1 LKRRSFLAA
10 ASAAVLSPAIADAAT
25 KTAAKGAAA
34 GANPLLAPWKGPFGG
49 VPAFDK
55 VKPELFVPA
64 FKAGMA
70 QGRAEIAAIAAN
82 KAAPTFDNTIAALEN
97 AGRPLTRA
105 FCPFNVFTSTM
116 SVGPMRKVEQDL
128 SPVLAAYQ
136 DEITQNGALFARV
149 KAVYDKRETSG
160 LTPEQQRLTWVIY
173 NNFARQGAA
182 LDAASKKRLGEI
194 NQKLASLYTT
204 FSQNE
209 LADEEGYTVVIDKEA
224 DLDGLP
230 DSVRAGAAQAA
241 VDKKL
246 PGKWVITNTRSSAE
260 PFLVYSNNRALREK
274 VWRMWVMRGDNAGAH
289 DNKPVITQILQL
301 RAEKAKLLGF
311 ATYAHWITADQMAKT
326 PDAAM
331 DLMMKVWK
339 PASARAR
346 EEVADMQKL
355 ADSEGAKIKIEPWD
369 YRYYSE
375 KVRKARYDLDENEVK
390 PYLQLEKL
398 REGMFWAAGQLYGF
412 EFTQIHDAP
421 VYHPDVRVFKVTR
434 AGQPVGLWY
443 FDPYA
448 RPGKQSGA
456 WMNEYRTQERFKG
469 VVLPIVSNNANFVK
483 GKPGEPIL
491 VSWDDASTMF
501 HEFGH
506 ALHGLNSSVNYPTL
520 AGTNVARDF
529 VEFPSQLNEH
539 WLPTKQVLSQF
550 AVHYKTGQPIP
561 DALVAKIE
569 KAKTF
574 NQGFKTVEY
583 LGSAIYDMKI
593 HLAAKGQAI
602 DPGQFEKDTMA
613 EIGMPPEI
621 VMRHRPT
628 QFGHI
633 FSGDGYSAGYYDY
646 IWADTLTADAAEA
659 FQEAPGGFYDK
670 AVAKRLH
677 DDIMSVGNT
686 IPADEAFRRFRG
698 RDVTIDA
705 LMRNRGFAA
714 PAKA

>member
-1 LKRRSFLAA
+1 
-10 ASAAVLSPAIADAAT
+10 
-25 KTAAKGAAA
+25 
-34 GANPLLAPWKGPFGG
+34 
-49 VPAFDK
+49 
-55 VKPELFVPA
+55 
-64 FKAGMA
+64 
-70 QGRAEIAAIAAN
+70 
-82 KAAPTFDNTIAALEN
+82 
-97 AGRPLTRA
+97 
-105 FCPFNVFTSTM
+105 
-116 SVGPMRKVEQDL
+116 
-128 SPVLAAYQ
+128 
-136 DEITQNGALFARV
+136 
-149 KAVYDKRETSG
+149 
-160 LTPEQQRLTWVIY
+160 
-173 NNFARQGAA
+173 
-182 LDAASKKRLGEI
+182 
-194 NQKLASLYTT
+194 
-204 FSQNE
+204 
-209 LADEEGYTVVIDKEA
+209 
-224 DLDGLP
+224 
-230 DSVRAGAAQAA
+230 
-241 VDKKL
+241 
-246 PGKWVITNTRSSAE
+246 
-260 PFLVYSNNRALREK
+260 
-274 VWRMWVMRGDNAGAH
+274 
-289 DNKPVITQILQL
+289 
-301 RAEKAKLLGF
+301 
-311 ATYAHWITADQMAKT
+311 
-326 PDAAM
+326 
-331 DLMMKVWK
+331 
-339 PASARAR
+339 
-346 EEVADMQKL
+346 MQKL

-583 LGSAIYDMKI
+583 MLDMSF
-593 HLAAKGQAI
+593 AKQVSI
-602 DPGQFEKDTMA
+602 LDLK
-613 EIGMPPEI
+613 
-621 VMRHRPT
+621 
-628 QFGHI
+628 
-633 FSGDGYSAGYYDY
+633 
-646 IWADTLTADAAEA
+646 
-659 FQEAPGGFYDK
+659 K
-670 AVAKRLH
+670 
-677 DDIMSVGNT
+677 
-686 IPADEAFRRFRG
+686 
-698 RDVTIDA
+698 
-705 LMRNRGFAA
+705 
-714 PAKA
+714 

>member
-1 LKRRSFLAA
+1 MLHTISPQDMQEMERAFFDGTGYPSVLLMEHAAQAVAVRLSEYAAPGSRVLFVCGGGNNGGDGCAA
-10 ASAAVLSPAIADAAT
+10 ARLWMQ
-25 KTAAKGAAA
+25 KG
-34 GANPLLAPWKGPFGG
+34 
-49 VPAFDK
+49 
-55 VKPELFVPA
+55 
-64 FKAGMA
+64 
-70 QGRAEIAAIAAN
+70 GRAEVWLMKSPSKMRGDAGM
-82 KAAPTFDNTIAALEN
+82 N
-97 AGRPLTRA
+97 AGL
-105 FCPFNVFTSTM
+105 
-116 SVGPMRKVEQDL
+116 L
-128 SPVLAAYQ
+128 SACGAGVKILYGEAP
-136 DEITQNGALFARV
+136 EIPEGCTAIVDAL
-149 KAVYDKRETSG
+149 YGTGLSREI
-160 LTPEQQRLTWVIY
+160 E
-173 NNFARQGAA
+173 GAA
-182 LDAASKKRLGEI
+182 LDAASKKRRGEI

-274 VWRMWVMRGDNAGAH
+274 VWRMWVMRDDNAGAH

-698 RDVTIDA
+698 RDVTLDA

>member
-1 LKRRSFLAA
+1 MTAK
-10 ASAAVLSPAIADAAT
+10 SAAGPAAQ
-25 KTAAKGAAA
+25 
-34 GANPLLAPWKGPFGG
+34 NPVLAPWTGVYGG
-49 VPAFDK
+49 VPAFDRIK
-55 VKPELFVPA
+55 TEQFAPA
-64 FKAGMA
+64 FKAA
-70 QGRAEIAAIAAN
+70 TDQGRAEIAAIVAN

-97 AGRPLTRA
+97 SGRSLTRVV
-105 FCPFNVFTSTM
+105 NILNIYISTM
-116 SVGPMRKVEQDL
+116 NVGPMRQVEQDL
-128 SPVLAAYQ
+128 TPLLAAYQ
-136 DEITQNGALFARV
+136 DEVTQNAALFARV

-160 LTPEQQRLTWVIY
+160 LTPEQQRLTWVTY

-182 LDAASKKRLGEI
+182 LDKAAKARLGEI
-194 NQKLASLYTT
+194 NQKLATLYTT

-209 LADEEGYTVVIDKEA
+209 LADEEGHSVVLDKEA

-241 VDKKL
+241 IDAKQ

-274 VWRMWVMRGDNAGAH
+274 VWRMWISRGDNGDVH
-289 DNKPVITQILQL
+289 DNKAVITQIMQL

-311 ATYAHWITADQMAKT
+311 PTYAHWITADQMAKT

-331 DLMMKVWK
+331 DLMMKVWS
-339 PASARAR
+339 PAVARVH
-346 EEVADMQKL
+346 EEVADMQKV

-369 YRYYSE
+369 YRYYAE

-421 VYHPDVRVFKVTR
+421 VYQPDVRVFKVTR

-469 VVLPIVSNNANFVK
+469 EVLPIVSNNANFVK

-506 ALHGLNSSVNYPTL
+506 ALHGLNSNVNYPTL

-539 WLPTKQVLSQF
+539 WLPTKEVLNQF
-550 AVHYKTGQPIP
+550 AVHYQTGKPIP
-561 DALVAKIE
+561 QEIVAKIE

-583 LGSAIYDMKI
+583 LSSAIYDMKI

-602 DPGQFEKDTMA
+602 DPDVFEKQTMA
-613 EIGMPPEI
+613 EIGMPTEI

-633 FSGDGYSAGYYDY
+633 FSGDGYSSGYYDY

-705 LMRNRGFAA
+705 LMRDRGFPA